1 MSGETQRE
9 KRAGPSAKFWVGRD
23 IAHRQAAEPM
33 AQEKFPVRLK
43 YLPAKALIEP
53 MQAAGFNRRNT
64 AETSADGSLRRDHRV
79 DGILHQRPAT
89 IGKIN
94 SRIR

>member
-43 YLPAKALIEP
+43 IPAGKSLD
-53 MQAAGFNRRNT
+53 R
-64 AETSADGSLRRDHRV
+64 ADVSCRL
-79 DGILHQRPAT
+79 
-89 IGKIN
+89 
-94 SRIR
+94 